1 MKKINEK
8 ITRWIAYHE
17 IIATIIISVLCC
29 ALYTF
34 VICRGI
40 TSPLMVIG
48 GNIFVIY
55 LVWRY
60 VSYRKYN
67 LINKAFDSLDREC
80 DPNPLYE
87 ETTAL
92 LKSMAHNKNNTQLF
106 LMYQHNA
113 LTHMGEFEKAY
124 HVISAVDVSKMSK
137 KFIASMSILHTYY
150 MFSLCDKMGRDEE
163 ATEWYN
169 KLMDDYSAVRDPLTI
184 GRVGRS
190 VENAKLID
198 LCRRGEFEEVLDLM
212 EDSTTPTKLS
222 EIMRSMRYARCYIGI
237 DDTESAREQLEYV
250 LENGGKLYYVQQ
262 AKEML
267 EALPAKSSELE
278 DGNQEVPEEEN

>member
-1 MKKINEK
+1 MKKFTEK

-17 IIATIIISVLCC
+17 IIATIIISILCC

-40 TSPLMVIG
+40 TSPIMIIG

-67 LINKAFDSLDREC
+67 LVNKAFDKLDREC
-80 DPNPLYE
+80 DPYPLFE

-124 HVISAVDVSKMSK
+124 HVMKAVDVSKMSK
-137 KFIASMSILHTYY
+137 KFVASMSLLHTYY
-150 MFSLCDKMGRDEE
+150 MFSLCEKMGRNDE
-163 ATEWYN
+163 ADEWYD

-184 GRVGRS
+184 GRVGKS
-190 VENAKLID
+190 IDNAKLID
-198 LCRRGEFEEVLDLM
+198 LCRKGEYEEVLDLM
-212 EDSTTPTKLS
+212 EDSSTPTKLS
-222 EIMRSMRYARCYIGI
+222 EIIRAMRYARVYIGLG
-237 DDTESAREQLEYV
+237 DTEAAKEQLEYV
-250 LENGGKLYYVQQ
+250 IENGGKLYYVQQ
-262 AKEML
+262 AEEWMENL
-267 EALPAKSSELE
+267 DTTEPEAE
-278 DGNQEVPEEEN
+278 

>member
-1 MKKINEK
+1 MKNISEK

-17 IIATIIISVLCC
+17 IIAAIIISVLCC
-29 ALYTF
+29 GLYTF
-34 VICRGI
+34 LFRDQLNSLFII
-40 TSPLMVIG
+40 IG

-67 LINKAFDSLDREC
+67 LINKAFDKLDREC

-87 ETTAL
+87 ETTEL
-92 LKSMAHNKNNTQLF
+92 LKCMAHNKNNTQLF

-124 HVISAVDVSKMSK
+124 GAISAADPMKMSK

-150 MFSLCDKMGRDEE
+150 MFSLCDKMGREEE
-163 ATEWYN
+163 ADKWYD
-169 KLMDDYSAVRDPLTI
+169 KLLDDYSAVRDPLTI

-198 LCRRGEFEEVLDLM
+198 LCRKGEFEEVLELM
-212 EDSTTPTKLS
+212 EDSSTPTKLS
-222 EIMRSMRYARCYIGI
+222 EIIRAMRYAKCYIGLG
-237 DDTESAREQLEYV
+237 DTENAREQLEFV
-250 LENGGKLYYVQQ
+250 IENGGKLYYVQQ
-262 AKEML
+262 AKEL
-267 EALPAKSSELE
+267 LASLPAT
-278 DGNQEVPEEEN
+278 PENNEQ